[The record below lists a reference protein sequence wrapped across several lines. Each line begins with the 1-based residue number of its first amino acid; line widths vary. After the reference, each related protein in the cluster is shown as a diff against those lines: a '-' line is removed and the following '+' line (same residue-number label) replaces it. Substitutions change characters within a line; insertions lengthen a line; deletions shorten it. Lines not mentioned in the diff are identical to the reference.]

1 MINFITKK
9 PFTIIDLQQL
19 DAKLKLLCL
28 KKIALLYVFN
38 ILVTAT
44 ISTLIRGIN
53 VNTLFDVLISI
64 SIMSAIIFL
73 PIIWVKLKL
82 KNHDNKVA
90 SKPVKNNKTK
100 NPKAKNTKTKKSKAK
115 KTKASNVLNPVGDSG
130 RPTTKKE
137 RLFILNYTN
146 KVKEMAG
153 KEEIKTLRLKLTT
166 LGKPT

>member
-1 MINFITKK
+1 VINFITKK

-115 KTKASNVLNPVGDSG
+115 KTKASNVLNPVGDSE
-130 RPTTKKE
+130 KE